1 MQDLTTGSVTR
12 HLLKTTSFMLVTM
25 IFQTLYF
32 LADLYWVGHLGK
44 EAVAAVGVAGNLT
57 FVVLAVT
64 QMLAVGTTTLVS
76 HAAGQKDQ
84 ERATLVFNQSIVLG
98 FASGLAFFVLGMLM
112 RRGYADSIAADAAT
126 ATLALQF
133 LSWFIPAMS
142 LQFPI
147 VSMSAA
153 LRGTGNFKPGM
164 IVQTAT
170 VIINIIVTP
179 FLVFGWQGLPA
190 LGVQGAAIASF
201 VALGI
206 GTVWLA
212 FYFRGPSAYLHI
224 RPRQWRPILP
234 MWGAMLKV
242 GLPAGAEF
250 GLTAVYLL
258 ILYIVIRPFGAAAQ
272 AAVGIGLR
280 IVQASFLPVVALGIA
295 VAPVAGQNFG
305 AKLGTRVRQAFRS
318 AALMASGLMTVS
330 MVLCLA
336 VPAQLM
342 GAFSDDRQVIAIG
355 TEYLRVVAF
364 NFLSSGIVFVSS
376 SMFQAMGNT
385 IPPLLTSFARSVV
398 VGIAVVLIAHID
410 GFRLVWIWWVA
421 VSVSW
426 MQMGA
431 NVLLLRREFA
441 RRLNGFRLSTLG
453 SRPG

>member
-1 MQDLTTGSVTR
+1 VHDLTTGSISR

-32 LADLYWVGHLGK
+32 LADLYWVGRLGK

-57 FVVLAVT
+57 FLVLAAT

-84 ERATLVFNQSIVLG
+84 PRATLVFNQSIVLG
-98 FASGLAFFVLGMLM
+98 IVSGLTFFGLGMLT
-112 RRGYADSIAADAAT
+112 RRWYAESIAADAPT
-126 ATLALQF
+126 ARLALEF

-142 LQFPI
+142 LQFPV

-179 FLVFGWQGLPA
+179 VLVFGWLGVPA
-190 LGVQGAAIASF
+190 LGVRGAAIASF
-201 VALGI
+201 VALVV

-212 FYFRGPSAYLHI
+212 FYFRGASAYLRIHAS
-224 RPRQWRPILP
+224 QWRPVFP

-250 GLTAVYLL
+250 ALTAVYLF

-280 IVQASFLPVVALGIA
+280 IIQASFLPVVALGIG

-305 AKLGTRVRQAFRS
+305 AKLAARVRQTFTS
-318 AALMASGLMTVS
+318 AALMATALMTGS

-336 VPAQLM
+336 APEALM
-342 GAFSDDRQVIAIG
+342 GAFSDDRQVIVIG

-364 NFLSSGIVFVSS
+364 NFVSSGIIFVSS

-385 IPPLLTSFARSVV
+385 IPPLITSFGRSVI
-398 VGIAVVLIAHID
+398 VGAAVVLIAQIA
-410 GFRLVWIWWVA
+410 GFQLVWIWWTA

-426 MQMGA
+426 IQMGA
-431 NVLLLRREFA
+431 NLLLLRREFG
-441 RRLNGFRLSTLG
+441 RRLGAFTAVEPAG
-453 SRPG
+453 